1 MRKWTGLLVVGLVG
15 LAAAV
20 PALVLRAQA
29 PSPDMHLAFDVVSIK
44 QAALPDS
51 LVSTLSRNGACGNRV
66 APVRGNRVAFP
77 FVTPG
82 PGAKTFGLMGGETV
96 NL

>member
-29 PSPDMHLAFDVVSIK
+29 PSPDRHLAFDVVSIK
-44 QAALPDS
+44 QAAVPDS
-51 LVSTLSRNGACGNRV
+51 LVSTLSRNGACGKSNVTMLPLYGLERI
-66 APVRGNRVAFP
+66 PAF
-77 FVTPG
+77 
-82 PGAKTFGLMGGETV
+82 
-96 NL
+96 